1 MCDARLGLPD
11 VLPAHPPE
19 EKDGEGV
26 KEVKRDGRETSQGG
40 REIRWLLVFPP
51 RTPSAQ
57 DSRQSFISVS
67 RNIPAGRVSLSVH

>member
-1 MCDARLGLPD
+1 MCDAHLGLPD

-26 KEVKRDGRETSQGG
+26 KEVKRDRRETSQGR

-57 DSRQSFISVS
+57 DSQHSFISVS
-67 RNIPAGRVSLSVH
+67 RNIPAGGVSLSVY